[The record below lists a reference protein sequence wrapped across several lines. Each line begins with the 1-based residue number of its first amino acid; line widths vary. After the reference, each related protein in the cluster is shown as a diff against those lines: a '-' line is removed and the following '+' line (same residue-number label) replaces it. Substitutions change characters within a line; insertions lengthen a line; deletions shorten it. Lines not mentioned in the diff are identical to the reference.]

1 MVQGRFH
8 VEMDNG
14 ESAEFGPGDVMN
26 VPPGH
31 DVWVVGDEPVVVVDV
46 LGNIA
51 ALGVP
56 GEHERLVTTLLMTD
70 IVDSTLTATRL
81 GDAAWKQVL
90 AEHNRLVR
98 AQLDR
103 FRGRE
108 VNTTGD
114 GFLATFGSAVGA
126 IRSAVAMRDAVRG
139 LGIELRIGV
148 HTGEVEVL
156 PNDIGGVAVH
166 AASRIMALG
175 RASEIIVS
183 SVTRGLVEGSDLRF
197 EERGRQTSRAWSG
210 PSRCSCSRPDRSS
223 GPMST
228 LERPMGADTLVEGR
242 SGGQPMT
249 VSGPGPTVSA
259 RRPAGHHEGTV
270 QQCAPHTPLALPAT
284 TDGSASRPTTTRR
297 SCPRCAGSR
306 RGTRPPTTSSTPRAT
321 AWATNDNETV
331 VDGAKLAGRGDS
343 GEENPYPSARRR

>member
-1 MVQGRFH
+1 MLEREARSGAAIKQKSFDTPDEVRRFPKGIVTLVRVGSVTIGRGTLEPGFRWSTSLRPIQGTPSCQIHHLQLLLQGRFH
-8 VEMDNG
+8 VEMDDG
-14 ESAEFGPGDVMN
+14 ETAEIGPGDVFD

-46 LGNIA
+46 LGNIG
-51 ALGVP
+51 ALGAP
-56 GEHERLVTTLLMTD
+56 GEHERLVTTLLMSD

-90 AEHNRLVR
+90 AEHNRLIR
-98 AQLDR
+98 AQFDR

-114 GFLATFGSAVGA
+114 GFLATFGSAAGA
-126 IRSAVAMRDAVRG
+126 LRAAAAMRDGIRG

-183 SVTRGLVEGSDLRF
+183 SVTRGLVEGSGLSF
-197 EERGRQTSRAWSG
+197 QERGRHQVKG
-210 PSRCSCSRPDRSS
+210 
-223 GPMST
+223 
-228 LERPMGADTLVEGR
+228 LERPIEVFL
-242 SGGQPMT
+242 
-249 VSGPGPTVSA
+249 
-259 RRPAGHHEGTV
+259 
-270 QQCAPHTPLALPAT
+270 L
-284 TDGSASRPTTTRR
+284 
-297 SCPRCAGSR
+297 
-306 RGTRPPTTSSTPRAT
+306 ST
-321 AWATNDNETV
+321 
-331 VDGAKLAGRGDS
+331 
-343 GEENPYPSARRR
+343 

>member
-1 MVQGRFH
+1 MLEREGRSGAAIKQKSFDTPDEVRRFPNGIVTLVRVGSVTIGRGTLEPGFRWSTSLRPIQGTPSCQIHHLQLLLQGRFH
-8 VEMDNG
+8 VEMDDG
-14 ESAEFGPGDVMN
+14 ETAEIGPGDVFD

-46 LGNIA
+46 LGNIG
-51 ALGVP
+51 ALGAP
-56 GEHERLVTTLLMTD
+56 GEHERIVTTLLMSD

-90 AEHNRLVR
+90 AEHNRLIR
-98 AQLDR
+98 AQFDR

-114 GFLATFGSAVGA
+114 GFLATFGSAAGA
-126 IRSAVAMRDAVRG
+126 LRAAAAMRDGIRG

-183 SVTRGLVEGSDLRF
+183 SVTRGLVEGSGLSF
-197 EERGRQTSRAWSG
+197 QERGRHQVKG
-210 PSRCSCSRPDRSS
+210 
-223 GPMST
+223 
-228 LERPMGADTLVEGR
+228 LERPIEVFL
-242 SGGQPMT
+242 
-249 VSGPGPTVSA
+249 
-259 RRPAGHHEGTV
+259 
-270 QQCAPHTPLALPAT
+270 L
-284 TDGSASRPTTTRR
+284 
-297 SCPRCAGSR
+297 
-306 RGTRPPTTSSTPRAT
+306 ST
-321 AWATNDNETV
+321 
-331 VDGAKLAGRGDS
+331 
-343 GEENPYPSARRR
+343 

>member
-1 MVQGRFH
+1 MLERDDRAVAAIQRKSFDAPDDVRRFPGGIVDLVHIGSVTMGRGVLEPGFRWSTSLKPIQGTPSCQIHHLQLMLQGRFH
-8 VEMDNG
+8 VEMDDG
-14 ESAEFGPGDVMN
+14 ETAEFGPGDVMN

-56 GEHERLVTTLLMTD
+56 GEHERLVTTLLVSD

-81 GDAAWKQVL
+81 GDAAWRQVL

-98 AQLDR
+98 ASIDR

-126 IRSAVAMRDAVRG
+126 IRSAIAMREAVRG

-166 AASRIMALG
+166 AASRIMAFG
-175 RASEIIVS
+175 GASEIIVS
-183 SVTRGLVEGSDLRF
+183 LITRGLVEGSGLRF
-197 EERGRQTSRAWSG
+197 EERGRHTVKG
-210 PSRCSCSRPDRSS
+210 
-223 GPMST
+223 
-228 LERPMGADTLVEGR
+228 LEQPVE
-242 SGGQPMT
+242 
-249 VSGPGPTVSA
+249 VFVL
-259 RRPAGHHEGTV
+259 
-270 QQCAPHTPLALPAT
+270 AP
-284 TDGSASRPTTTRR
+284 
-297 SCPRCAGSR
+297 
-306 RGTRPPTTSSTPRAT
+306 
-321 AWATNDNETV
+321 
-331 VDGAKLAGRGDS
+331 
-343 GEENPYPSARRR
+343 